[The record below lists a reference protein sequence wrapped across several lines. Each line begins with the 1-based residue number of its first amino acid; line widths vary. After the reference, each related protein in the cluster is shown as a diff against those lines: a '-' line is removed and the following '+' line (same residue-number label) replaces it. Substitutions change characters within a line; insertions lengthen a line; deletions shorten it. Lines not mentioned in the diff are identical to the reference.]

1 MMPTAR
7 YLFLLLLVIAAGGAT
22 VWVGWAAA
30 RAGQLDGQVM
40 MAVLPLVMLAGIA
53 WRALTG
59 NRD

>member
-1 MMPTAR
+1 MPTAR

-22 VWVGWAAA
+22 VWVGWTAA

-40 MAVLPLVMLAGIA
+40 MAVLPLVMLVGIA

>member
-1 MMPTAR
+1 MTKTR
-7 YLFLLLLVIAAGGAT
+7 FLLLLFLVIAAGGAT

-30 RAGQLDGQVM
+30 RAGQLNGQTM
-40 MAVLPLVMLAGIA
+40 MAMLPLVMLVGIA

>member
-1 MMPTAR
+1 MPTAR

-22 VWVGWAAA
+22 VWVGWAAV